1 MRIAIPTEI
10 KPKEGRVGLIPHA
23 VADLVH
29 HGHEVYIQSDAGLLS
44 GFSDAD
50 FQAAGAIICDTAEE
64 TYASGEMIIKVKEP
78 IAGDLALLREDHLL
92 FCYLHLAPCPALTR
106 SLLDIGLTAV
116 AFETVEERGGLP
128 LLRPMS
134 QIAGRVAIDA
144 GSHYLHQSM
153 GGRGVLLGGVPGT
166 DRGHVVIIGGGVAG
180 YSAAM
185 TAAGMGALVT
195 VFDKRQEALAM
206 AASLGDNV
214 TARYAYR
221 EAIAEALT
229 DADLVVGAV
238 LIPGAKAPHVVDRE
252 MVQNMVNKSVI
263 VDISID
269 QGGCIETMK
278 PTNYLDPVFEAEGVL
293 HMGVT
298 NMPGA
303 VPRTSS
309 QALSGA
315 ILPYALKLAAG
326 ELAIEPAL
334 QKGINVRAGD
344 IIHPALQEVFS
355 AGVS

>member
-1 MRIAIPTEI
+1 DE
-10 KPKEGRVGLIPHA
+10 
-23 VADLVH
+23 
-29 HGHEVYIQSDAGLLS
+29 
-44 GFSDAD
+44 D
-50 FQAAGAIICDTAEE
+50 FQVAGATICATAEE
-64 TYASGEMIIKVKEP
+64 TFASGEMIIKVKEP
-78 IAGDLALLREDHLL
+78 IEGDLALLRSDHLL
-92 FCYLHLAPCPALTR
+92 FCYLHLAPSPELTK

-116 AFETVEERGGLP
+116 AFETVEEQGGLP

-166 DRGHVVIIGGGVAG
+166 DRGHVVVIGAGVAG

-206 AASLGDNV
+206 AASLGENV

-221 EAIAEALT
+221 EAIAESLSA
-229 DADLVVGAV
+229 ADLVVGAV
-238 LIPGAKAPHVVDRE
+238 LIPGAKAPHVVNRA
-252 MVQNMVNKSVI
+252 MVRNMVDKSVI

-269 QGGCIETMK
+269 QGGCIETMR
-278 PTNYLDPVFEAEGVL
+278 PTNYLDPVFEEEGVL

-315 ILPYALKLAAG
+315 ILPFALKLADGQLEAD
-326 ELAIEPAL
+326 PAL
-334 QKGINVRAGD
+334 LKGVNVKGGE
-344 IIHPALQEVFS
+344 IVHPVLKQVF
-355 AGVS
+355 G